1 MKKLPLYALSVSFI
15 SIFTAFLAQNS
26 IKPQNV
32 NQNEDISVKTEEN
45 SAENIE
51 NNTKNENSAENSS
64 EISDFLVLDKE
75 SDCVMRVSA
84 KDYVIGAVAAEMP
97 AEFEEEALKAQA
109 VAAYTYAVRQ
119 KKISSEKNDPE
130 LHGADF
136 SDDPEVYQAF
146 YSNDEL
152 KKIFGNNYDKYYNK
166 INSAVEDVFGYC
178 IYYENEPV
186 IAAFHSIS
194 SGKTESAEDVW
205 GTDVPYL
212 VSVDSES
219 DKNAEGYNSEVVL
232 SADEVFNKLLNICGK
247 DKIDKFK
254 NAPEKLFGN
263 IKRNDSGYI
272 SHILIDDKEL
282 SGEQLRD
289 IFGLRSADFEVVFN
303 NDKNEFTFNVK
314 GYGHG
319 VGMSQYG
326 AEKMAESG
334 ADWKEILTH
343 YYPNTSI
350 MRNEE

>member
-26 IKPQNV
+26 LKPQNI
-32 NQNEDISVKTEEN
+32 NQNEDISVKTEEK

-51 NNTKNENSAENSS
+51 NNTKNKNSAENSS

-97 AEFEEEALKAQA
+97 AEFEKEALKAQA

-146 YSNDEL
+146 YSNEEL
-152 KKIFGNNYDKYYNK
+152 KKIFGSNYDKYYNK

-194 SGKTESAEDVW
+194 SGKTESAKNVW

-212 VSVDSES
+212 VSVDSEN
-219 DKNAEGYNSEVVL
+219 DKNAKGYNSKVVL
-232 SADEVFNKLLNICGK
+232 SADEVFNKLSKVCGK
-247 DKIDKFK
+247 DKIDEFK
-254 NAPEKLFGN
+254 NTPEKLFEN
-263 IKRNDSGYI
+263 AKRDDSGYI
-272 SHILIDDKEL
+272 SHILIDDKEI

-289 IFGLRSADFEVVFN
+289 IFGLRSASFEVVFN
-303 NDKNEFTFNVK
+303 NDKNEFTFNIK

-334 ADWKEILTH
+334 ADWKEILNH

-350 MRNEE
+350 MRNEK